1 MAPPGTAGLLQG
13 GERASRG
20 THTPEFLVQLQAPL
34 PRSTMIRTS
43 RTESLLKG
51 WFLGTSLWADS
62 CVSYRLPTIQKPAM
76 AQNPEQAHRR
86 LGG

>member
-1 MAPPGTAGLLQG
+1 MT
-13 GERASRG
+13 
-20 THTPEFLVQLQAPL
+20 LV
-34 PRSTMIRTS
+34 S

-51 WFLGTSLWADS
+51 WFLGTSPWADS
-62 CVSYRLPTIQKPAM
+62 CVSYASLPRIQKPET